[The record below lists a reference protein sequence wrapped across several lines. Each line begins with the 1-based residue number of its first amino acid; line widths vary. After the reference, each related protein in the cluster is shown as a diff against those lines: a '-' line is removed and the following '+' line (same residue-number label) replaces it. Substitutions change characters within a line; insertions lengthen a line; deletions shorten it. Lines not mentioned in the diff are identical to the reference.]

1 MGKPRLPFTSVN
13 KRQEVGGTSETASV
27 EGSDCG
33 DVERVFTKEEVE
45 ELLNKKYKEKKFDH
59 KVFFLTNC

>member
-1 MGKPRLPFTSVN
+1 MAPLTLS
-13 KRQEVGGTSETASV
+13 KRRRGEPLEDMNSSP
-27 EGSDCG
+27 
-33 DVERVFTKEEVE
+33 EEVK